1 MSRGVRI
8 SRPTLLL
15 LLSYLAFISLGLPDT
30 VFGVA
35 WPSLREGFG
44 LSPSAMG
51 AVLGAGLLGYF
62 CSGLVAGRLS
72 AALGVGGLLCSS
84 SGLVA
89 LALAAYALAPSWPAF
104 FPVGAL
110 LGLGSGAI
118 DAGLN
123 AYAARHYSVRHLNW
137 LHACW
142 GIGASTGPLIMTAA
156 IAG

>member
-72 AALGVGGLLCSS
+72 AALGVGGRGSSAAQRITTSVVCSARS
-84 SGLVA
+84 HS
-89 LALAAYALAPSWPAF
+89 
-104 FPVGAL
+104 
-110 LGLGSGAI
+110 
-118 DAGLN
+118 DRN
-123 AYAARHYSVRHLNW
+123 ADS
-137 LHACW
+137 
-142 GIGASTGPLIMTAA
+142 
-156 IAG
+156 